1 MEKPDYTTLFHTESR
16 YIAHELLDLIA
27 QAKEDFIPDML
38 ATDPVELRRQE
49 EANADFGIKV
59 LQLLA
64 TKNIPSDYATMCI
77 DKIIQNL
84 TGLKAFINGSIS
96 SNEHEYLSRAFGKKD
111 YKGKFRRE
119 EATVGDLLLKVN
131 EIREATGGNKQ
142 DYFEDE
148 IPETPSPYAEK
159 LADKDE
165 DMV

>member
-1 MEKPDYTTLFHTESR
+1 MEKPDYTKLFHTESR
-16 YIAHELLDLIA
+16 FIAHELLDLIA

-38 ATDPVELRRQE
+38 ATDPVELSRQE

-64 TKNIPSDYATMCI
+64 TKSIPSDYATMCI
-77 DKIIQNL
+77 DKIVQNL

-96 SNEHEYLSRAFGKKD
+96 SNEHEYISRAFGKKN

-131 EIREATGGNKQ
+131 EIREVTGGNKE

-148 IPETPSPYAEK
+148 VPEMPSPYAEK
-159 LADKDE
+159 LADKE
-165 DMV
+165 